1 MDLAVKIVTLVGGL
15 MAISGLFWML
25 FGVYNLFAGRK
36 NKRPEQIDEGQEGL
50 INGFALAAFS
60 ASIAA
65 GIVAA
70 IRAITF

>member
-1 MDLAVKIVTLVGGL
+1 MDLAVKIVTLIGGL
-15 MAISGLFWML
+15 MSISGMFWMF
-25 FGVYNLFAGRK
+25 FGVYEIFQGRK
-36 NKRPEQIDEGQEGL
+36 NKRPEQRDEGQEHL

-70 IRAITF
+70 IQAISF